1 MSITLE
7 LPGDLLK
14 ELREL
19 TAKLDDGAAI
29 EEAVSEFIRLKRLQE
44 LKSAPSSWEA
54 TQQACSFRRIPMR
67 ISWRTGPIMTT

>member
-1 MSITLE
+1 
-7 LPGDLLK
+7 LK

-44 LKSAPSSWEA
+44 LKSAAGKIDFSD
-54 TQQACSFRRIPMR
+54 
-67 ISWRTGPIMTT
+67 SWREMDEADSSHGHSI